1 MNDEGGNRTMLRLVL
16 VLMLA
21 LTASMPASARP
32 SVPIVDY
39 YNQPIAGATT
49 IDSVRRAITTAAA
62 SRKWTITE
70 SGPGHMIA
78 TLVIRSKHTLVI
90 DIRYNASM
98 LDLRYRDSENLN
110 YHKFDNGGRV
120 IHPNYNNEVKAL
132 FDAIN
137 AALQQQK
144 TG

>member
-1 MNDEGGNRTMLRLVL
+1 
-16 VLMLA
+16 
-21 LTASMPASARP
+21 
-32 SVPIVDY
+32 VPIVDY
-39 YNQPIAGATT
+39 YNQPIAGAAT

-62 SRKWTITE
+62 GRKWTLTE
-70 SGPGHMIA
+70 SGSGHMIA

-90 DIRYNASM
+90 DIRYSASM

>member
-1 MNDEGGNRTMLRLVL
+1 MMRLVL
-16 VLMLA
+16 VLFLA
-21 LTASMPASARP
+21 LAVAAPATARP

-39 YNQPIAGATT
+39 YNQPIAGAATS
-49 IDSVRRAITTAAA
+49 DAVRRAITTAAA
-62 SRKWTITE
+62 SRKWTVTD
-70 SGPGHMIA
+70 SGTGHMIA

-90 DIRYNASM
+90 DIRYTAST

-120 IHPNYNNEVKAL
+120 IHPAYNTEVKAL

-137 AALQQQK
+137 AQLQQPR